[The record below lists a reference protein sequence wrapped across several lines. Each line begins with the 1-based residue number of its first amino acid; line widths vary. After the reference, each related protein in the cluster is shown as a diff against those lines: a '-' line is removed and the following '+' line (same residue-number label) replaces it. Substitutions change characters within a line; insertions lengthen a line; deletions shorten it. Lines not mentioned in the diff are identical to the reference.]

1 MLTCYQST
9 QQPCG
14 YGQARIG
21 VTDNAVIVQ
30 IILPVSTFPAMQT
43 VRTHHSRVGVEENED
58 KWRTDSPS
66 GTVQGRG
73 GEWVPRL
80 SLKRTL
86 RLRVLLTG

>member
-1 MLTCYQST
+1 
-9 QQPCG
+9 
-14 YGQARIG
+14 
-21 VTDNAVIVQ
+21 
-30 IILPVSTFPAMQT
+30 MQT